1 MTPVLLA
8 LGANQGDR
16 VANLHAAV
24 LACRRFLN
32 VTAVSPLYETAPMY
46 DTEQDPFLNQALV
59 AETKLAPRPL
69 LTALK
74 FLEQRL
80 GRIPTH
86 RYGPRTID
94 IDIVLFGDHMVAEP
108 DLDVPHPRM
117 AERAFVLAPAA
128 DIAPDWPHPVSGLT
142 VRRMLEALGG
152 AGDVRPYVPAVVAAP
167 AAGAAAQ
174 RLQGQFNY
182 FPGADCNTGLPSPGK

>member
-1 MTPVLLA
+1 MNPVLLA
-8 LGANQGDR
+8 LGGNQGDR
-16 VANLHAAV
+16 ATTLHAAV
-24 LACRRFLN
+24 LGCRRFLN
-32 VTAVSPLYETAPMY
+32 VTAVSPVYETAPMY
-46 DTEQDPFLNQALV
+46 DTEQDAFLNLALV

-94 IDIVLFGDHMVAEP
+94 IDIVLFGDRTVAEP
-108 DLDVPHPRM
+108 DLEIPHPRM

-128 DIAPDWPHPVSGLT
+128 DIAPDWAHPVTGLT
-142 VRRMLEALGG
+142 VRAMLDALGG
-152 AGDVRPYVPAVVAAP
+152 AGDVRPYVPPPVVRP
-167 AAGAAAQ
+167 ARAAA
-174 RLQGQFNY
+174 
-182 FPGADCNTGLPSPGK
+182 AS